1 MVRMNEYKHLLFY
14 YCCHGYDGDIK
25 EVKKHIFATG
35 LNKTSGRVRFSG
47 QVVVFY

>member
-35 LNKTSGRVRFSG
+35 FK
-47 QVVVFY
+47 